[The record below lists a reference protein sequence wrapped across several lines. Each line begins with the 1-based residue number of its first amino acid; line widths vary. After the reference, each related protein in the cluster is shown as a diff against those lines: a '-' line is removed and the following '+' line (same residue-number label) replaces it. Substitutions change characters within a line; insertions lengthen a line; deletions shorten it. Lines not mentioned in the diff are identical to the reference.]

1 METRGLKNKL
11 KQKMGFG
18 TPSRTETQPTSSRDK
33 PSEATASIEVGTPNS
48 L

>member
-1 METRGLKNKL
+1 METRGLKNKI

-18 TPSRTETQPTSSRDK
+18 TPSRTETQLTSGRNK
-33 PSEATASIEVGTPNS
+33 PSVATASIEVGTPIS